1 MGKRYFKRIVMSWFC
16 DNVTDFWSEI
26 GFYPPV
32 CYCCLTDVGRRRE
45 LLGQRQRLYLSQCS
59 RQLGQ
64 VPVLWVPLHGDKMD
78 MTDAVHSRVHR
89 RWGAQSLRNPL
100 LLQQALS
107 KPAPCLGSS
116 VTSLKVTSCTS
127 SLRNGPAKGTVKA
140 LPPGIPSKVCKVHR
154 RLPLP
159 TKTLK
164 MKKQYPNPISSTSCF
179 SFFGFIFV
187 QSMFIY
193 TFQSFN
199 HGMC

>member
-1 MGKRYFKRIVMSWFC
+1 MLAEDVNFWARDKGFISRSAADSW
-16 DNVTDFWSEI
+16 VRSL
-26 GFYPPV
+26 
-32 CYCCLTDVGRRRE
+32 CCEFPYTVIKWTRRM
-45 LLGQRQRLYLSQCS
+45 LC
-59 RQLGQ
+59 
-64 VPVLWVPLHGDKMD
+64 
-78 MTDAVHSRVHR
+78 TAVYVV
-89 RWGAQSLRNPL
+89 AEEQSLRNPL

-127 SLRNGPAKGTVKA
+127 NLRNGPAKGAVKA

-164 MKKQYPNPISSTSCF
+164 MKKQDPNPISSTSCF

-187 QSMFIY
+187 QSVFIY
-193 TFQSFN
+193 TFQSSH